1 MSAQTSE
8 VCLNCQTHLV
18 GAFCH
23 HCGQN
28 SHTQK
33 NPTSHDLVH
42 EIIHEFLH
50 LDGKIFR
57 TLKVLALKP
66 GQLTIEFL
74 EGQRGRSIGAI
85 RLYLTMS
92 IIYFFLGGATPFN
105 NDVQIDKKDSTTKI
119 VADLDIGFPTFEAN
133 VEKKLRKIETSPEQF
148 IKNLTNAFPK
158 FVFLLVPLFALFI
171 QWLFRKHRLNYPA
184 YLYFALHLH
193 AAYFMVLALLLPFEF
208 LLDTNIFFTIWSG
221 WYLYK
226 ALKNVFNTT
235 SKQTL
240 LRIFLIAFSYLLLF
254 VVAMTGLV
262 GFAIYTL

>member
-1 MSAQTSE
+1 MSAHNSGA
-8 VCLNCQTHLV
+8 CLNCQTHLA

-50 LDGKIFR
+50 LGGKIFR

-66 GQLTIEFL
+66 GELTKEFL
-74 EGQRGRSIGAI
+74 EGQRGWSIGAI

-92 IIYFFLGGATPFN
+92 IIYFFLGGATPRTDF
-105 NDVQIDKKDSTTKI
+105 QLDKKDSTTKI
-119 VADLDIGFPTFEAN
+119 VADLDIGFPTFEEK
-133 VEKKLRKIETSPEQF
+133 VEKQLKKIETSPDQF

-171 QWLFRKHRLNYPA
+171 QLLFRKHQLNYPA

-193 AAYFMVLALLLPFEF
+193 AAYFMVLALLLPLEF
-208 LLDTNIFFTIWSG
+208 LFDTNIFFTIWSG

-226 ALKNVFNTT
+226 ALKNVFNT
-235 SKQTL
+235 SPKQTL

-262 GFAIYTL
+262 GFAIYKL